1 MAPVKNIIFDL
12 GGVLLNLDVPKTS
25 AAFKA
30 LGLTHIDELFRIG
43 FATSFF
49 RDYEM
54 GTISDEEFVEKALQ
68 LTAPG
73 TTQAQVIAAWNDM
86 LLDFPAERVEFLKKL
101 QSKYR
106 IYLFSNTNQIHL
118 LHFHKAYREVYG
130 SEMDDL
136 FAKAYYSHLIRMRKP
151 DVAAFEYV
159 IKASGV
165 NAAETLFIDDALV
178 NVEGAHKAGLQ
189 ALHLTDGKTILDLSL

>member
-1 MAPVKNIIFDL
+1 MKSIIFDL

-25 AAFKA
+25 DAFKA

-54 GTISDEEFVEKALQ
+54 GTISDELFIEKAQQ
-68 LTAPG
+68 LSAPG
-73 TTQAQVIAAWNDM
+73 TTKDQIIAAWNDM
-86 LLDFPAERVEFLKKL
+86 LLDFPAKRVEFLKKL

-106 IYLFSNTNQIHL
+106 LYLFSNTNQIHL

-130 SEMDDL
+130 SDMDNL
-136 FAKAYYSHLIRMRKP
+136 FTKAYYSHLIKLRKP

-159 IKASGV
+159 IKDSSV
-165 NAAETLFIDDALV
+165 HAAETLFIDDALV
-178 NVEGAHKAGLQ
+178 NVEGAQKAGLQ
-189 ALHLTDGKTILDLSL
+189 GLHLTGGKTILDLGL

>member
-1 MAPVKNIIFDL
+1 MAPVTNIIFDL

-25 AAFKA
+25 QAFKA
-30 LGLTHIDELFRIG
+30 LGLTQIDELFRIG

-54 GTISDEEFVEKALQ
+54 GVISDEEFVEKALE

-73 TTQAQVIAAWNDM
+73 TTKAEVITAWNDM
-86 LLDFPAERVEFLKKL
+86 LLDFPAERVALLKQL

-106 IYLFSNTNQIHL
+106 IYLFSNTNQLHL
-118 LHFHKAYREVYG
+118 LHFHQAYRAVYG
-130 SEMDDL
+130 NDMDDL
-136 FAKAYYSHLIRMRKP
+136 FIKAYYSHLIKMRKP

-159 IKASGV
+159 IKDSGV
-165 NAAETLFIDDALV
+165 KAAETLFIDDALV
-178 NVEGAHKAGLQ
+178 NVEGANKAGLQ
-189 ALHLTDGKTILDLSL
+189 GLHLTNGKTILDLGL

>member
-25 AAFKA
+25 KAFKA

-54 GTISDEEFVEKALQ
+54 GTISDEQFIEKAQ
-68 LTAPG
+68 ELTAPG
-73 TTQAQVIAAWNDM
+73 TTKAQVIAAWNDM
-86 LLDFPAERVEFLKKL
+86 LLDFPAERVAFLKKL

-118 LHFHKAYREVYG
+118 LHFHKTYREVYG
-130 SEMDDL
+130 SDMDDL
-136 FAKAYYSHLIRMRKP
+136 FIKAYYSHLIKMRKP

-159 IKASGV
+159 IKDSGV
-165 NAAETLFIDDALV
+165 NAAESLFIDDALV
-178 NVEGAHKAGLQ
+178 NVEGAIKAGLQ
-189 ALHLTDGKTILDLSL
+189 ALHLTDGKTILDLGL

>member
-1 MAPVKNIIFDL
+1 MTPVKNIIFDL

-25 AAFKA
+25 EAFKA

-49 RDYEM
+49 REYEM
-54 GTISDEEFVEKALQ
+54 GTISDEVFIEKALQ

-73 TTQAQVIAAWNDM
+73 TTKAQVIAAWNDM
-86 LLDFPAERVEFLKKL
+86 LLDFPAERVAFLKKL
-101 QSKYR
+101 QSRYR

-118 LHFHKAYREVYG
+118 LHFHKTYRDVYG
-130 SEMDDL
+130 NNMDDL
-136 FAKAYYSHLIRMRKP
+136 FTKAYYSHLIKMRKP

-159 IKASGV
+159 IRDSEV
-165 NAAETLFIDDALV
+165 EAAETLFIDDALV
-178 NVEGAHKAGLQ
+178 NVEGASKAGLQ
-189 ALHLTDGKTILDLSL
+189 ALHLTGGKTILDLGL